1 MSDPIWPDWEFLKEE
16 NPTHKVR
23 LGRALMVI
31 GNWTSEEKAAFAMKY
46 TNSENQEVTLLS
58 ADGVIT
64 ELRRMREN
72 ALFIL
77 PNIDESTALTT
88 IINMWATWWARRK
101 KTYGWLDENL
111 KRTDYDPLEN
121 YDRKE
126 DGGWKDT
133 DDMASQTNDFT
144 PRTSDTVTETPGVTV
159 RTTQTPHVEMTTEKN
174 IYGDNSSTA
183 VPVEQV
189 ITSPDGTNSDVTEV
203 GPVAGGSNSTVTTH
217 VGKDTTV
224 LGAHKD
230 EHTRLYQNY
239 RVHGNIGVSTVA
251 DMLGKEVELRRP
263 IDLVKFALNEWLD
276 LYTVYIE

>member
-1 MSDPIWPDWEFLKEE
+1 MKEYDSILPTLSIRVGTVAADATASDY
-16 NPTHKVR
+16 
-23 LGRALMVI
+23 AMVYTD
-31 GNWTSEEKAAFAMKY
+31 TSNA
-46 TNSENQEVTLLS
+46 SVTLCAGSDVLTLLTQMRGN
-58 ADGVIT
+58 ARVILT
-64 ELRRMREN
+64 GDEDLTKAQLETMVKS
-72 ALFIL
+72 LFQ
-77 PNIDESTALTT
+77 E
-88 IINMWATWWARRK
+88 WWNRRK
-101 KTYGWLDENL
+101 LTYGWLDEML
-111 KRTDYDPLEN
+111 SRRDYDPLEN

-159 RTTQTPHVEMTTEKN
+159 RTTQTPHVEMTTDKN

-189 ITSPDGTNSDVTEV
+189 VTKPDGLNSDVTEV
-203 GPVAGGSNSTVTTH
+203 GPVSGGSNSTVTTH

-239 RVHGNIGVSTVA
+239 RVHGNIGVQTVSS
-251 DMLGKEVELRRP
+251 MLSQEIELRRP

>member
-1 MSDPIWPDWEFLKEE
+1 MSFPTWEWLEEE
-16 NPTHKVR
+16 NETRKVR
-23 LGRALMVI
+23 LGRALMI
-31 GNWTSEEKAAFAMKY
+31 IENGTELEKAPFTLSY
-46 TNSENQEVTLLS
+46 TDSNNATVTLLD
-58 ADGVIT
+58 ADGVLR

-72 ALFIL
+72 AFLIA
-77 PNIDESTALTT
+77 PNIDEGSALNYVTSTFSG
-88 IINMWATWWARRK
+88 WWARRAH
-101 KTYGWLDENL
+101 TYGWLDENL

-126 DGGWKDT
+126 NGGWKDT

-144 PRTSDTVTETPGVTV
+144 PRTSDTVTETPGVTF
-159 RTTQTPHVEMTTEKN
+159 RTTQTPHVEMTTDKN

-189 ITSPDGTNSDVTEV
+189 VTKPDGTNSDVTEV

-239 RVHGNIGVSTVA
+239 RVHGNIGVQTVSS
-251 DMLGKEVELRRP
+251 MLSQEIELRRP
-263 IDLVKFALNEWLD
+263 IDLVRFALNEWLD

>member
-1 MSDPIWPDWEFLKEE
+1 MSFPAWEWLEGE
-16 NPTHKVR
+16 NETRKVR
-23 LGRALMVI
+23 LGRALMI
-31 GNWTSEEKAAFAMKY
+31 YENEPTEEKAPFALSY
-46 TNSENQEVTLLS
+46 VDSDNNTVTLLD
-58 ADGVIT
+58 ADGVLH
-64 ELRRMREN
+64 ELRQMREN
-72 ALFIL
+72 AFVIL
-77 PNIDESTALTT
+77 PNIDEGQALTRVKYLFT
-88 IINMWATWWARRK
+88 SWWARRK

-111 KRTDYDPLEN
+111 NRTDYDPLEN

-133 DDMASQTNDFT
+133 DDMAKRTDEFT

-159 RTTQTPHVEMTTEKN
+159 RTTQTPHVQMTTDKN
-174 IYGDNSSTA
+174 IYGDNSSTP

-203 GPVAGGSNSTVTTH
+203 GPVDGGSNTTTTTH
-217 VGKDTTV
+217 VGKDTTEV
-224 LGAHKD
+224 GAHKD

>member
-1 MSDPIWPDWEFLKEE
+1 MSFPTWEWLEGE
-16 NPTHKVR
+16 NETRKVR
-23 LGRALMVI
+23 LGRALMI
-31 GNWTSEEKAAFAMKY
+31 IENGTELEKAPFTLSY
-46 TNSENQEVTLLS
+46 TDSNNATVTLLD
-58 ADGVIT
+58 ADGVLR

-72 ALFIL
+72 AFLIA
-77 PNIDESTALTT
+77 PNIDEGSALNYVTSTFSG
-88 IINMWATWWARRK
+88 WWARRAH
-101 KTYGWLDENL
+101 TYGWLDENL

-133 DDMASQTNDFT
+133 DDMAKRTDEFT

-189 ITSPDGTNSDVTEV
+189 VTKPDGLKSDVTEV
-203 GPVAGGSNSTVTTH
+203 GPVEGGSNSTVTTH
-217 VGKDTTV
+217 VGKDTTEV
-224 LGAHKD
+224 GAHID
-230 EHTRLYQNY
+230 THTRLYQNY

>member
-1 MSDPIWPDWEFLKEE
+1 MKEYDSIL
-16 NPTHKVR
+16 PTLSIRV
-23 LGRALMVI
+23 GTVAADATAADYALTYD
-31 GNWTSEEKAAFAMKY
+31 NTDNES
-46 TNSENQEVTLLS
+46 VTLCSGSNVLTLLTQMRGN
-58 ADGVIT
+58 ARVILT
-64 ELRRMREN
+64 GDEDLTKVQLETMVKT
-72 ALFIL
+72 LFQ
-77 PNIDESTALTT
+77 E
-88 IINMWATWWARRK
+88 WWNRRK
-101 KTYGWLDENL
+101 STYGWLDEML
-111 KRTDYDPLEN
+111 SRRDYDPLEN

-159 RTTQTPHVEMTTEKN
+159 RTTQTPHVTMTTDKN

-203 GPVAGGSNSTVTTH
+203 GPVVGGSNSTVTTH

-239 RVHGNIGVSTVA
+239 RVHGNIGVQTVSS
-251 DMLGKEVELRRP
+251 MLSQEIELRRP
-263 IDLVKFALNEWLD
+263 IDLVKHALNEWLD

>member
-1 MSDPIWPDWEFLKEE
+1 MKEYDSILPTLSIRVGTVAADATASDY
-16 NPTHKVR
+16 
-23 LGRALMVI
+23 AMV
-31 GNWTSEEKAAFAMKY
+31 Y
-46 TNSENQEVTLLS
+46 TDTNNASVTLCAGSDVLTLLTQMRGN
-58 ADGVIT
+58 ARVILT
-64 ELRRMREN
+64 GDEELTKAQLEAMVK
-72 ALFIL
+72 ALFQ
-77 PNIDESTALTT
+77 E
-88 IINMWATWWARRK
+88 WWNRRK
-101 KTYGWLDENL
+101 STYGWLDEML
-111 KRTDYDPLEN
+111 SRRDYDPLEN

-133 DDMASQTNDFT
+133 DDMAKRTDEFT

-189 ITSPDGTNSDVTEV
+189 ITKPDGLKSDVTEV
-203 GPVAGGSNSTVTTH
+203 GPVPGGSNSTVTTH
-217 VGKDTTV
+217 VGKDTTEV
-224 LGAHKD
+224 GAHKD

-239 RVHGNIGVSTVA
+239 RVHGNIGVQTVSS
-251 DMLGKEVELRRP
+251 MLSQEIELRRP

>member
-1 MSDPIWPDWEFLKEE
+1 MKERE
-16 NPTHKVR
+16 VRKVR
-23 LGRALMVI
+23 LGTVLAL
-31 GNWTSEEKAAFAMKY
+31 EAD
-46 TNSENQEVTLLS
+46 NQELPEGAWELSYTDSNADTVTLMETQDTLAIMS
-58 ADGVIT
+58 T
-64 ELRRMREN
+64 MRQN
-72 ALFIL
+72 ALVIL
-77 PNIDESTALTT
+77 PEYAETPEQAI
-88 IINMWATWWARRK
+88 TWVRGLFSEWWNRRK
-101 KTYGWLDENL
+101 NTYGWLDENL
-111 KRTDYDPLEN
+111 NRTDYDPLEN

-126 DGGWKDT
+126 EGGWTDT

-159 RTTQTPHVEMTTEKN
+159 RTTQTPHVQMTTDKN

-203 GPVAGGSNSTVTTH
+203 GPVAGGTNSTVTTH

-230 EHTRLYQNY
+230 EHTRLYDDY

-251 DMLGKEVELRRP
+251 DMLGKEVQLRRP

-276 LYTVYIE
+276 LYTVYIN

>member
-1 MSDPIWPDWEFLKEE
+1 MSDTNWPDWEYLEE
-16 NPTHKVR
+16 PTTTHKVR
-23 LGRALMVI
+23 LGRALSI
-31 GNWTSEEKAAFAMKY
+31 IYNWTSEEKAAFAMSY
-46 TNSENQEVTLLS
+46 TDSNNQTVTLLD

-72 ALFIL
+72 ALFVL

-88 IINMWATWWARRK
+88 VLNLWASWWARRSH
-101 KTYGWLDENL
+101 TYGWLDENL

-133 DDMASQTNDFT
+133 DDMKQRTDEFT

-159 RTTQTPHVEMTTEKN
+159 RTTQTPHVTMTTDKN
-174 IYGDNSSTA
+174 IFGDNSSTA

-189 ITSPDGTNSDVTEV
+189 ISSPDGENSDVTEV

-217 VGKDTTV
+217 VGKDQQV
-224 LGAHKD
+224 YGAHQD
-230 EHTRLYQNY
+230 EHTRLFQNY

-263 IDLVKFALNEWLD
+263 IDLIKFALNEWLD
-276 LYTVYIE
+276 LYTVYID

>member
-1 MSDPIWPDWEFLKEE
+1 M
-16 NPTHKVR
+16 
-23 LGRALMVI
+23 
-31 GNWTSEEKAAFAMKY
+31 
-46 TNSENQEVTLLS
+46 LS
-58 ADGVIT
+58 
-64 ELRRMREN
+64 RR
-72 ALFIL
+72 
-77 PNIDESTALTT
+77 
-88 IINMWATWWARRK
+88 
-101 KTYGWLDENL
+101 
-111 KRTDYDPLEN
+111 DYDPLEN

-133 DDMASQTNDFT
+133 DDMAKRTDEFT

-189 ITSPDGTNSDVTEV
+189 VTKPDGLTSDVTEV
-203 GPVAGGSNSTVTTH
+203 GPVEGGSNSTVTTH
-217 VGKDTTV
+217 VGKDTTEV
-224 LGAHKD
+224 GAHKD

-239 RVHGNIGVSTVA
+239 RVHGNIGVQTVSS
-251 DMLGKEVELRRP
+251 MLSQEIELRRP

>member
-1 MSDPIWPDWEFLKEE
+1 MPFPTWEWLEGE
-16 NPTHKVR
+16 NETRKVR
-23 LGRALMVI
+23 LGRALMI
-31 GNWTSEEKAAFAMKY
+31 IENGTELEKAPFTLSY
-46 TNSENQEVTLLS
+46 TDSNNTTVTLLD
-58 ADGVIT
+58 ADGVLR

-72 ALFIL
+72 AFLIA
-77 PNIDESTALTT
+77 PNIDEGSALNYVTSTFAS
-88 IINMWATWWARRK
+88 WWNRRK
-101 KTYGWLDENL
+101 STYGWLDENI

-174 IYGDNSSTA
+174 IYGDNSSTP

-203 GPVAGGSNSTVTTH
+203 GPVAGGSTSTVTTH

-230 EHTRLYQNY
+230 EHTRLYQDY

>member
-1 MSDPIWPDWEFLKEE
+1 MSFPTWEWLEGE
-16 NPTHKVR
+16 NETRKVR
-23 LGRALMVI
+23 LGRALMI
-31 GNWTSEEKAAFAMKY
+31 IENGSELERAPFTLSY
-46 TNSENQEVTLLS
+46 TDSNNTTVTLLD
-58 ADGVIT
+58 ADGVLR

-72 ALFIL
+72 AFLIT
-77 PNIDESTALTT
+77 PNIDEGSALNYVTSTFAS
-88 IINMWATWWARRK
+88 WWARRAH
-101 KTYGWLDENL
+101 TYGWLDENL

-159 RTTQTPHVEMTTEKN
+159 RTTQTPHVEMTTDKN

-189 ITSPDGTNSDVTEV
+189 VTKPDGTNSDVTEV
-203 GPVAGGSNSTVTTH
+203 GPVDGGSNSTVTTH

>member
-1 MSDPIWPDWEFLKEE
+1 MSIIYDETLGYECDDVL
-16 NPTHKVR
+16 VR
-23 LGRALMVI
+23 VAHVTMRDLNDTEQIRS
-31 GNWTSEEKAAFAMKY
+31 NWAMKY
-46 TNSENQEVTLLS
+46 TDSNNNEVTLAS
-58 ADGVIT
+58 ADTVLT
-64 ELRRMREN
+64 ELQQLRGN
-72 ALFIL
+72 ALV
-77 PNIDESTALTT
+77 
-88 IINMWATWWARRK
+88 NMIGTDSDQRLNYVRQLFKNWWLRRK
-101 KTYGWLDENL
+101 GTYGWLDENL

-133 DDMASQTNDFT
+133 DDMKQRTDEFT

-159 RTTQTPHVEMTTEKN
+159 RTTQTPHVTMTTDKN
-174 IYGDNSSTA
+174 IFGDNSSTA

-189 ITSPDGTNSDVTEV
+189 ISSPDGTNSDVTEV

-217 VGKDTTV
+217 VGKDQQV
-224 LGAHKD
+224 YGAHQD
-230 EHTRLYQNY
+230 EHTRLFQNY

-276 LYTVYIE
+276 LYTVYID